1 MNDFDWSHPYFPYM
15 CHKDTRTKKLKVK
28 DDIAMLLNTG
38 NMKPLKGWLQIWL
51 QLVIDIAGN

>member
-1 MNDFDWSHPYFPYM
+1 MY
-15 CHKDTRTKKLKVK
+15 HKDTRTKKLQVK